1 MAEYDE
7 KNQQATPR
15 KRQKAKEQG
24 QIPRS
29 NEVVSMAAMAGAI
42 LTLFFGSKH
51 FMTNISS
58 IMTRLMGLK
67 YGTDP
72 LIVFRT
78 ACSEALIIVIPFFV
92 ASSVLAIF
100 ASLIQG
106 GFSIKPFKA
115 ELNKINPFD
124 GIMRIFSKNSLFEFM
139 KSFFKFSIGVYF
151 VYYVIKKVL
160 NDLPLLMTKDINVLA
175 NESGHIIMKVIL
187 YGFLFLFVIAL
198 FSYFI
203 ERWRFEQSLKMS
215 QEEIKEELKETE
227 GDPLLKSRIK
237 SIQREMARKRMMQEV
252 PKATVVIT
260 NPTHIAVALK
270 YDEKSMSAPQVIA
283 KGIDFIAEKIKEIAK
298 REGIPIV
305 EDKPLAQTLSKIKIN
320 EYIPE
325 ELYKAVA
332 KILAHIYKL
341 GAKGS

>member
-1 MAEYDE
+1 MSEYGE
-7 KNQQATPR
+7 KTQQATPK

-29 NEVVSMAAMAGAI
+29 SEVVSMASMGGAI
-42 LTLFFGSKH
+42 LAFFFGGKY
-51 FMTNISS
+51 FMANISG

-78 ACSEALIIVIPFFV
+78 ASSEALIIIIPFFA
-92 ASSVLAIF
+92 ASSVLAIC

-115 ELNKINPFD
+115 EFNKINPFE
-124 GIMRIFSKNSLFEFM
+124 GIKRIFSKNGLSEFLKSL
-139 KSFFKFSIGVYF
+139 FKFSVGIYF

-175 NESGHIIMKVIL
+175 NESGHLIMKIIL

-198 FSYFI
+198 LSYFI

-237 SIQREMARKRMMQEV
+237 SIQKEMARKRMMQEV

-270 YDEKSMSAPQVIA
+270 YDEQNMSAPQVIA
-283 KGIDFIAEKIKEIAK
+283 KGMDFIAEKIKEIAK

-305 EDKPLAQTLSKIKIN
+305 EDKPLAKALNKIEIN
-320 EYIPE
+320 DYIPE
-325 ELYKAVA
+325 KLYKAVA
-332 KILAHIYKL
+332 KILAHIYRL
-341 GAKGS
+341 EAKVS

>member
-7 KNQQATPR
+7 KTQQATPR

-42 LTLFFGSKH
+42 LTFFFGGKY
-51 FMTNISS
+51 FMANISG

-72 LIVFRT
+72 LIIFRT
-78 ACSEALIIVIPFFV
+78 ASSEALIIVIPFFA
-92 ASSVLAIF
+92 ASSFLAIC

-106 GFSIKPFKA
+106 GFSIKLFKV
-115 ELNKINPFD
+115 ELNKVNPFE
-124 GIMRIFSKNSLFEFM
+124 GIKRIFSKNGFSEFI
-139 KSFFKFSIGVYF
+139 KSFFKFSMGIYF

-237 SIQREMARKRMMQEV
+237 SIQKEMAKKRMMQEV

-260 NPTHIAVALK
+260 NPKHIAVALK
-270 YDEKSMSAPQVIA
+270 YDEKNMSAPQVIA
-283 KGIDFIAEKIKEIAK
+283 KGTNFIAKKIKEIAK

-305 EDKPLAQTLSKIKIN
+305 EDKPLARALNKVEIN
-320 EYIPE
+320 NYIPE
-325 ELYKAVA
+325 KLYKAVA

-341 GAKGS
+341 